1 MLEEK
6 RERFNKLNKLRKKAK
21 IVNYSALYGVG
32 AAKLSREMGV
42 SRGEAQQ
49 LLDSFWKLNWA
60 IKEVA
65 ERQITKV
72 VGGYTWIYNP
82 VSGFWYELR
91 YTKDT
96 WSTLNQ
102 GTGVYLFDSW
112 LARAKPKGFM
122 GNAQFHDETL
132 GFSQKG
138 RRDATTRML
147 KGAIQQLNKDIELNV
162 IMDIDVK
169 FGETYADVH

>member
-1 MLEEK
+1 
-6 RERFNKLNKLRKKAK
+6 
-21 IVNYSALYGVG
+21 
-32 AAKLSREMGV
+32 
-42 SRGEAQQ
+42 
-49 LLDSFWKLNWA
+49 
-60 IKEVA
+60 
-65 ERQITKV
+65 
-72 VGGYTWIYNP
+72 
-82 VSGFWYELR
+82 
-91 YTKDT
+91 
-96 WSTLNQ
+96 
-102 GTGVYLFDSW
+102 
-112 LARAKPKGFM
+112 M